1 MSSHYSHTAPSL
13 PPTPYASSSRRRGEW
28 GSPRRTATP
37 TPATTPRS
45 SSQLVRAPEVK
56 PTYSLLKQEILS
68 EEEYVSHLSD
78 IIKRDFFPHLRT
90 LDAQHEVL
98 EAWESEDPVRI
109 EESVRKMR
117 EICTPTPRRRAREGA
132 TPGRTPFDSASVS
145 ATPTYFDRTPMTS
158 SSSTPLPSSSHAALP
173 QHRVDTSL
181 SLDAFQSRYTSHD
194 NSSFAVLLARDN
206 AARREKHAWAWAAE
220 AKANARAVRGRQARE
235 RLVDVTRRMVEASEG
250 GTVLMLDGGPGRPG
264 ERKLLVDG
272 SVEVGEG
279 ERLMITGRDEKER
292 LRITDGRDGERRDK
306 GKEKEV
312 ERVDERA
319 KQYVDWDKPTVEE
332 EEEGKP
338 LRKEEL
344 QVETQGWPFTNRN
357 SLMFAPDADTLP
369 HSRPPQ
375 PSAEDPSN
383 TNPLPLGEPKG
394 IRYHATRLMELEK
407 GSGDGEGGTP
417 SPSRSRI
424 GAAIAGTPYP
434 STSAASAT
442 PRVASFSFVSS
453 LPSPRASQL
462 PPQALQ
468 ELMTW
473 GTIDATPVTLR
484 TTGEDASVGPFRIK
498 DSSKREALA
507 HKMARKAKRSLAE
520 SASGGRGLA
529 VDARAAAA
537 AGGLR
542 KSVLDPSSSV
552 RSSPGGSS
560 ARGPG
565 SPRPSATDLSPAAR
579 NLLGR
584 TKPGRALEGGLGR
597 TKQWGDEEER
607 RRVER
612 AKARAREVE
621 GRERLRRERWTP
633 SPAVSLGFDP
643 DLGDRQ
649 P

>member
-1 MSSHYSHTAPSL
+1 MSSHSSHAAPSL
-13 PPTPYASSSRRRGEW
+13 PPTPYAGSARRRGEW
-28 GSPRRTATP
+28 DSPRRTATP
-37 TPATTPRS
+37 RGATSSTIPPTPAS
-45 SSQLVRAPEVK
+45 SSQLVRSSEVK
-56 PTYSLLKQEILS
+56 PSYSLLRQEILS

-78 IIKRDFFPHLRT
+78 IIKRDFFPHLST

-98 EAWESEDPVRI
+98 QAWESEDPIRI
-109 EESVRKMR
+109 EESVRRMR
-117 EICTPTPRRRAREGA
+117 EICTPTPRRRAQGRPLQPLYSILEYRADPRAARPPPEGA

-158 SSSTPLPSSSHAALP
+158 TPLPSSSSSSRAAAP
-173 QHRVDTSL
+173 PRVDTSL

-206 AARREKHAWAWAAE
+206 AARREKHAWAWEAE

-235 RLVDVTRRMVEASEG
+235 RLVDVTRKMVEGSEG

-264 ERKLLVDG
+264 ERRLLVDS

-279 ERLMITGRDEKER
+279 DRLMITGRDEKER

-306 GKEKEV
+306 GKDKGKEV

-338 LRKEEL
+338 LREEEL

-357 SLMFAPDADTLP
+357 SLMFAPDADALP
-369 HSRPPQ
+369 HARPPQ
-375 PSAEDPSN
+375 PSAAEDPSN
-383 TNPLPLGEPKG
+383 PNPIPLGEPKG
-394 IRYHATRLMELEK
+394 IRYHATRLMELER

-434 STSAASAT
+434 STSAASTT
-442 PRVASFSFVSS
+442 PR
-453 LPSPRASQL
+453 
-462 PPQALQ
+462 ALQ

-484 TTGEDASVGPFRIK
+484 TTGEDSSVGPFRIK

-520 SASGGRGLA
+520 SATGGRGLA
-529 VDARAAAA
+529 VDARGGAAA
-537 AGGLR
+537 GLR
-542 KSVLDPSSSV
+542 KSVLDPSAAG
-552 RSSPGGSS
+552 RASPAGSS
-560 ARGPG
+560 RGPG

-621 GRERLRRERWTP
+621 GRERLRRERWT
-633 SPAVSLGFDP
+633 LGARD
-643 DLGDRQ
+643 
-649 P
+649 